1 MLQFSLRKRLYF
13 FIYWLQD
20 LGEKMFRILENTGGT
35 FILFTD
41 TIKTFFT
48 TPLRWKE
55 TLNQMQ
61 KVGVKSFPLVFLT
74 AIFTGMVLALQS
86 AYQLKKFSAL
96 QFTADLVSLSIT
108 RELGPVL
115 TAMVVA
121 GRVGAGMTAEL
132 GTMKVTE
139 QIDALK
145 SLATDPIRYLVVP
158 RVVACFFMLFILTI
172 YADFIGIAGGYIVSI
187 FKLGIASE
195 QYINRLF
202 IALFPK
208 DVFTG
213 LIKAF
218 AFGLVISTV
227 GCYYGFK
234 ARGGAEGVGMAT
246 TMSVVVSLITII
258 AFDCFF
264 TAIFYFIG

>member
-1 MLQFSLRKRLYF
+1 MRKKVF
-13 FIYWLQD
+13 FFFNWLID
-20 LGEKMFRILENTGGT
+20 LGAKSLDLLKNIGGI
-35 FILFTD
+35 FILFMQV
-41 TIKTFFT
+41 IRATFARPF
-48 TPLRWKE
+48 RVRE
-55 TLNQMQ
+55 MIHQMNL
-61 KVGVKSFPLVFLT
+61 VGVKSFPLVFLT

-139 QIDALK
+139 QIDALR
-145 SLATDPIRYLVVP
+145 SLATDPVRYLAVP
-158 RVVACFFMLFILTI
+158 RVMACFFMMFILTV
-172 YADFIGIAGGYIVSI
+172 YADFIGIAGGYVVSI
-187 FKLGIASE
+187 FKLGLSSD
-195 QYINRLF
+195 QYLNRLF
-202 IALFPK
+202 IALYPK

-218 AFGLVISTV
+218 SFGLVVSIV
-227 GCYYGFK
+227 GCYYGFQAK
-234 ARGGAEGVGMAT
+234 GGAEGVGRAT
-246 TMSVVVSLITII
+246 TLSVVTSLITII
-258 AFDCFF
+258 ALDCFF
-264 TAIFYFIG
+264 TALFFFAG

>member
-1 MLQFSLRKRLYF
+1 MLQFSLRKRLFF
-13 FIYWLQD
+13 FINWLTEI
-20 LGEKMFRILENTGGT
+20 GEKLFLLLRDTGAT
-35 FILFTD
+35 AMLFFD
-41 TIKTFFT
+41 LAKAFLT

-55 TLNQMQ
+55 TLNQMNM
-61 KVGVKSFPLVFLT
+61 VGVKSFPLVFLT

-172 YADFIGIAGGYIVSI
+172 YADFIGIVGGYVVSI
-187 FKLGIASE
+187 FKLGLSSE
-195 QYINRLF
+195 QYLNRLF

-208 DVFTG
+208 DVTTG

-227 GCYYGFK
+227 GCHYGFTAK
-234 ARGGAEGVGMAT
+234 GGAEGVGIAT
-246 TMSVVVSLITII
+246 TLSVVTSLITII
-258 AFDCFF
+258 ALDCFF
-264 TAIFYFIG
+264 TAVFYFVG

>member
-1 MLQFSLRKRLYF
+1 MLQFSLRKRIIF
-13 FIYWLQD
+13 FLNWLIE
-20 LGEKMFRILENTGGT
+20 LGDKFLVVLSNTGGT
-35 FILFTD
+35 FVLFLR
-41 TIKTFFT
+41 TIRAFFT
-48 TPLRWKE
+48 TQLRWKE
-55 TLNQMQ
+55 TLNQMNM
-61 KVGVKSFPLVFLT
+61 VGVKSFPLVFLT

-145 SLATDPIRYLVVP
+145 SLATDPVRYLVVP
-158 RVVACFFMLFILTI
+158 RVTACFFMMFILTV
-172 YADFIGIAGGYIVSI
+172 YADFIGIVGGYIVSI
-187 FKLGIASE
+187 FKLGISSD
-195 QYINRLF
+195 QYLNRLF

-218 AFGLVISTV
+218 AFGLVVSVV
-227 GCYYGFK
+227 GCYYGFRT
-234 ARGGAEGVGMAT
+234 RGGAEGVGIAT
-246 TMSVVVSLITII
+246 TLSVVTSLITII
-258 AFDCFF
+258 ALDCFF
-264 TAIFYFIG
+264 TAVFYFVG